1 MTSAPSPPPRR
12 YRFAD
17 LVLDTGQRR
26 VWRGDVEIQLSKL
39 SFDFLRALVEAAPNL
54 LTHDQLAETVWGPRR
69 VITPENLSQRLMT
82 LRHAIGEQAEQP
94 RYIEAVRAQGYRLI
108 PDVESVDVEAPLH
121 DDRPSQ
127 AGAAASRKERLHN
140 SLWLI
145 SEHEQT
151 LLVEGVNII
160 GRAED
165 ARIRINLPGVSR
177 HHACLTVTGGA
188 AVLEDL
194 GSKNGTLLNRQRM
207 SVRQGLTDGDEI
219 LVVGAVFRFRVASAS
234 SPTATVAIGSD
245 RTTPPL

>member
-1 MTSAPSPPPRR
+1 VTSTPSPPPRR

-26 VWRGDVEIQLSKL
+26 VWRGDQEIQVSKL

-108 PDVESVDVEAPLH
+108 PDVETVEVETPPH
-121 DDRPSQ
+121 DGRPIR
-127 AGAAASRKERLHN
+127 AGADAPRKERRHK

-145 SEHEQT
+145 SDREQT
-151 LLVEGVNII
+151 MLVEGVNII

-177 HHACLTVTGGA
+177 HHACLTVTGGE

-194 GSKNGTLLNRQRM
+194 GSKNGTLVNGQRM
-207 SVRQGLTDGDEI
+207 SVPQGLTDGDEI

-234 SPTATVAIGSD
+234 SPTATVAVGSD
-245 RTTPPL
+245 RTTPPP